1 MGLLDFLNSAEAQT
15 GLGLLAAAGPRS
27 DGAGFGQRMLEG
39 LSQGDRWKA
48 QQAAAK
54 RAAMQDQM
62 AQMQMQQARAQ
73 LEQQQKMQ
81 GLASQFARPGVGMA
95 ADGYGPSV
103 PASFDRQG
111 YGAALEGIDPIAGMQ
126 YMQSIQ
132 KQAPKLTAYK
142 PGDSVR
148 DDAGNEVFAIP
159 QEKKAAELPSAVREY
174 QFAQGQG
181 YKGSFVD
188 FQNAQN
194 SAKAPKMSVDMRDPT
209 AVAKAAMSFQNDYRT
224 ATKPSYAR
232 AQAYE
237 SMMQAA
243 ADPSA
248 KGDLTMV
255 YSFIKALDPESVVR
269 EGEISL
275 VNSNR
280 SIPDQVKGYAQKLA
294 TGKNL
299 LPEERADLIKQ
310 AQTLTQTDYKRSR
323 NDVKAYRDNA
333 GRLGLDPDL
342 YAPDPYAGFKP
353 AGDGKPAQGGG
364 QLDALPTANAANKGR
379 KIRDTTTGK
388 ILVSNGMSWKEE

>member
-1 MGLLDFLNSAEAQT
+1 
-15 GLGLLAAAGPRS
+15 
-27 DGAGFGQRMLEG
+27 
-39 LSQGDRWKA
+39 
-48 QQAAAK
+48 
-54 RAAMQDQM
+54 M
-62 AQMQMQQARAQ
+62 A
-73 LEQQQKMQ
+73 QQQKMQ
-81 GLASQFARPGVGMA
+81 GLVQQFGRPAVGMA
-95 ADGYGPSV
+95 ADGFGPSA

-111 YGAALEGIDPIAGMQ
+111 YGTALEALDPIAGMQ

-132 KQAPKLTAYK
+132 KQGPKLTAYK

-148 DDAGNEVFAIP
+148 DDSGREVFSIP
-159 QEKKAAELPSAVREY
+159 QEAKAPNVPSAIQEY
-174 QFAQGQG
+174 EYAKKQG
-181 YKGSFVD
+181 YGGSYVD

-194 SAKAPKMSVDMRDPT
+194 TAKAPKVAVDMRDPT

-269 EGEISL
+269 EGEIAL

-280 SIPDQVKGYAQKLA
+280 SIPDQIKGYAQKLA

-353 AGDGKPAQGGG
+353 ASATESKTATLSDIAATAKASGRTTAEVTQALRAKGYKIGG
-364 QLDALPTANAANKGR
+364 N
-379 KIRDTTTGK
+379 
-388 ILVSNGMSWKEE
+388 